1 MSGSVL
7 CFAVT
12 DGGQMFF
19 LLGKQARPQSG
30 RRTKI
35 SDTWCDFGG
44 HDAPCDD
51 NRVAHTAAR
60 EFWEESM
67 CCVNICTN
75 PRYDEPLLARSAT
88 LAHSLQ
94 SGNYEAAVTI
104 DSHTCYLRQIPWD
117 PAVPRTFYTM
127 RKMLRKIRSASK
139 KITWLVRRR
148 PEGPRLHMTE
158 NWLLRLYGGSVNK
171 NCKPTILSVRVHNHQ
186 GVQCVSVVF
195 GDGTSVTREFAVES
209 EGNDPP
215 MPTVDD
221 FENYSTYLR
230 LTYEMQETH
239 FQLTPTWKHH
249 PSVKVTKW
257 RGRVIR
263 MTVNRHFL
271 EMQCLSWWGLPALLE
286 LVHAMGRSTHD
297 TIRPC
302 FLPTIR
308 IVLDYLAHTHKT
320 HTPSFGVSL
329 TMRERVREQVPK
341 CELLSHEEKPS
352 CKKRKKD
359 GEIQ

>member
-12 DGGQMFF
+12 DKGQVFF

-44 HDAPCDD
+44 HDAPCDG

-67 CCVNICTN
+67 CCVNISTN
-75 PRYDEPLLARSAT
+75 PRFDEPLLARSAT

-94 SGNYEAAVTI
+94 SGNYEAAIAI
-104 DSHTCYLRQIPWD
+104 DNHTCYLRQVPWD
-117 PAVPRTFYTM
+117 PAVPRTFHTM
-127 RKMLRKIRSASK
+127 RNTLRKIRGVSK

-148 PEGPRLHMTE
+148 PEGPRLHVTE
-158 NWLLRLYGGSVNK
+158 HWLMRQH
-171 NCKPTILSVRVHNHQ
+171 PDRQ
-186 GVQCVSVVF
+186 GEKHPDERGKIPSQKTLVSVCVHGTEVDVFF
-195 GDGTSVTREFAVES
+195 GDGVCVTHKLADLPYD
-209 EGNDPP
+209 EGFPATITRQDL
-215 MPTVDD
+215 
-221 FENYSTYLR
+221 ENYSTYLQ
-230 LTYEMQETH
+230 LTYEMQHIHT
-239 FQLTPTWKHH
+239 QLSPTWKHH
-249 PSVKVTKW
+249 PAVKVTKW
-257 RGRVIR
+257 RRRIIR

-271 EMQCLSWWGLPALLE
+271 EMQCISWWGLPALLQ
-286 LVHAMGRSTHD
+286 LVHAMGRGRHN

-308 IVLDYLAHTHKT
+308 IVLEYMAIRHNTHK
-320 HTPSFGVSL
+320 PSFGLHVSVQ
-329 TMRERVREQVPK
+329 ERGGIIKE
-341 CELLSHEEKPS
+341 
-352 CKKRKKD
+352 
-359 GEIQ
+359 